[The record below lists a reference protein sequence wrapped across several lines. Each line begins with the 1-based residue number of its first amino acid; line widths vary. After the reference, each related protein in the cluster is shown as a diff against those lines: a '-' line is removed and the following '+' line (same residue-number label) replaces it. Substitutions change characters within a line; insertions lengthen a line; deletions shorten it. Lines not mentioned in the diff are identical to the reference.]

1 MEGLFAVLI
10 GALAIA
16 TAPLVPVVRPVA
28 KAAVMSGLAI
38 ADAATVAAAAAG
50 HQLEHLRARTKA
62 EGYSMAASA
71 SVGDDVAFAADVEAA
86 SATAAVAADVVATV
100 VDADIPVCT
109 ASPPMQPMQPMQAD
123 VVATVVD
130 ADAPAPADDQPE
142 EPTSAQATLNEGIAA
157 DDAFGNPDD
166 LTGIGGVGPKVADV
180 LVSAGITTYAQLAAT
195 SEEQLREILAAAGP
209 RYRAMDPASWPEQA
223 RRLLSPD

>member
-16 TAPLVPVVRPVA
+16 TAPLVPVARPVA

-62 EGYSMAASA
+62 EGHSMAASA

-86 SATAAVAADVVATV
+86 IATAAVAADVVATV
-100 VDADIPVCT
+100 VDADTPACT
-109 ASPPMQPMQPMQAD
+109 ASPAMQPMQAD
-123 VVATVVD
+123 VVAIVVD
-130 ADAPAPADDQPE
+130 ADTPAPADDQPE
-142 EPTSAQATLNEGIAA
+142 EPTSAQAILDEGIAA

-195 SEEQLREILAAAGP
+195 SEEQLREILTAAGP